1 MSIEDKIKQEQEL
14 AEYSGDDRVISFAD
28 KRAELKELATAEWS
42 IRTELSGLD
51 DVVGGFRPGNLI
63 VVSGATSQG
72 KTTLNQTITRNLSV
86 IGIPSLWFPFEGDIR
101 DFLERLHMVTVA
113 GTLPGYLKSNS
124 VRWVRKR
131 IQEAVLKHGVKVVF
145 IDHLHYLLSLESM
158 GNASL
163 TIGGI
168 VRQLKLMAQEFN
180 VVIFLI
186 CHIRK
191 LQSNDKEGNFQRP
204 GIDDIRDA
212 SLIGQ
217 EADYVMFIWREKDK
231 KNSTIDDP
239 VWKDEAT
246 LSLQKNRR
254 TGKLCNVPL
263 IMINKFF
270 EMKEVKQDEPE
281 HSFSFTNNS

>member
-1 MSIEDKIKQEQEL
+1 MSIENKIKQEQAL

-42 IRTELSGLD
+42 IRTGLSGLD
-51 DVVGGFRPGNLI
+51 DVAGGFRPGNLI

-72 KTTLNQTITRNLSV
+72 KTSLSQTITRNLSV

-113 GTLPGYLKSNS
+113 GTLPGYLKSNN

-131 IQEAVLKHGVKVVF
+131 IQEAVLKYGTKVVF

-168 VRQLKLMAQEFN
+168 VRQLKMMAQEFN

-204 GIDDIRDA
+204 SIDDIRDA

-217 EADYVMFIWREKDK
+217 EADYVMFIWRERDK
-231 KNSTIDDP
+231 KNSTIDNP
-239 VWKDEAT
+239 VWKDEAI

-263 IMINKFF
+263 IMINNFF
-270 EMKEVKQDEPE
+270 EMKEEKRDELE
-281 HSFSFTNNS
+281 YNFSFTNNS